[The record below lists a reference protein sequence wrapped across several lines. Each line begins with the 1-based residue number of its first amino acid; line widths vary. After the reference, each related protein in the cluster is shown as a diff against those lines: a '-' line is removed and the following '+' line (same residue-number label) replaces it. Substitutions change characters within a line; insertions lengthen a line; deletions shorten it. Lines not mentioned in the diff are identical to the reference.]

1 MYLFMSN
8 EQYCFL
14 VVLFSYSKMIP
25 LNKGLKAAHRLTGK
39 KRGGGT
45 EDGEGTGKSRQPNPC
60 LRMPPVRCGGGVC
73 AGLPIYVGDTKG

>member
-1 MYLFMSN
+1 MSN

-14 VVLFSYSKMIP
+14 VVLFSYSKTDSFEQ
-25 LNKGLKAAHRLTGK
+25 GLESCTQTYGGK

-73 AGLPIYVGDTKG
+73 AGLLIYVGDTKG